1 MICVPSA
8 GARELIRKPLLS
20 LLMNLLN
27 KHSILFPLSF
37 PFLYLSLFFLLNTHK
52 KYKNYISRNACFSV
66 CYSYVQVFFFFVVF
80 SL

>member
-37 PFLYLSLFFLLNTHK
+37 PLHVFG
-52 KYKNYISRNACFSV
+52 SV
-66 CYSYVQVFFFFVVF
+66 GREEKT
-80 SL
+80 

>member
-8 GARELIRKPLLS
+8 GARQLIRKPLLS

-37 PFLYLSLFFLLNTHK
+37 LFFLLNTHK
-52 KYKNYISRNACFSV
+52 KYKNYISRNACFSM
-66 CYSYVQVFFFFVVF
+66 CYSYVQVFFFF
-80 SL
+80 L